1 MLQEAIKHEVSEES
15 LSLRRKDTV
24 PQEIFYGNF
33 SEKRL
38 SRRRL
43 FRSKGQH

>member
-1 MLQEAIKHEVSEES
+1 MLQEAIKNEASEER
-15 LSLRRKDTV
+15 LFLRMKDSF

-33 SEKRL
+33 PEKKL